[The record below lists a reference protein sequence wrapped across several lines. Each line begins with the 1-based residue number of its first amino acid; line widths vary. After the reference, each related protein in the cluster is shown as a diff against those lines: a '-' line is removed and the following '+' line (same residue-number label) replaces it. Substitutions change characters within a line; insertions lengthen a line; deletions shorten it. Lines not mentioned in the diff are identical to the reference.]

1 MTDRRLLCVRVIF
14 GGLLALGLVACGDS
28 EATQRKAFIE
38 FLQTRIIGKPGVH
51 VPQLTEQETAAFG
64 AYAKHYAV
72 IADFNAGLD
81 EAVAK
86 PMERALEAAPRSLDQ
101 LVSKRSEIAEIKSGM
116 GAIRSALDR
125 QLAAAEEARAAL
137 KQPDDLKP
145 VYTVA
150 YDRDVTQPA
159 KAFAE
164 IFPDVDAAIGAILA
178 FVDYLDQ
185 NRDQVKIEGAM
196 IRVNDPSVQARLQ
209 TLIEAMRAKQ
219 QAIQN
224 AQQRLRSLAQGT

>member
-51 VPQLTEQETAAFG
+51 VPKLTEQETASFG

-81 EAVAK
+81 EAVSK

-125 QLAAAEEARAAL
+125 QLADSSPRGSE
-137 KQPDDLKP
+137 PGS
-145 VYTVA
+145 
-150 YDRDVTQPA
+150 TQ
-159 KAFAE
+159 
-164 IFPDVDAAIGAILA
+164 
-178 FVDYLDQ
+178 
-185 NRDQVKIEGAM
+185 
-196 IRVNDPSVQARLQ
+196 
-209 TLIEAMRAKQ
+209 
-219 QAIQN
+219 
-224 AQQRLRSLAQGT
+224 LR

>member
-1 MTDRRLLCVRVIF
+1 
-14 GGLLALGLVACGDS
+14 
-28 EATQRKAFIE
+28 
-38 FLQTRIIGKPGVH
+38 
-51 VPQLTEQETAAFG
+51 
-64 AYAKHYAV
+64 V

-81 EAVAK
+81 EAVSK

-185 NRDQVKIEGAM
+185 NCDQVKIEGAM
-196 IRVNDPSVQARLQ
+196 IQVGNPSVQARLQ
-209 TLIEAMRAKQ
+209 ALIEAMHAKQ
-219 QAIQN
+219 QAIQD